1 MTSSLDKLK
10 KQFPFP
16 SKKPNMPKNNKIVM
30 GWFTPN
36 NQVLLNKYLINR
48 CSKKSVVI
56 EFGTW
61 LGVSANFIAEN
72 ITDDST
78 LICVD
83 WWKGDTSIGN
93 RNNEEE
99 LYKRY
104 LDNIWNH
111 KDKIIPVRMDGKEAA
126 KYLSKMGIKPD
137 LIYLDMGHSYEEVLA
152 DLEVIIPAFPDT
164 IIVGDDYLY
173 WPGVKKAV
181 LEIRYKYDIPYL
193 NVDKNCYALL
203 YSKDRKYMTYNNG
216 NIGKNIEWYSDEE
229 IQYSLVQNNQFNSNK
244 RVFIIPIKEG
254 KNLIKYKD
262 IINNSK
268 ITDIIIFVQS
278 KHSIFT
284 RYNSGYNYY
293 LDKIAKNN
301 KLTNNK
307 YQQISF
313 IFIDPE
319 QIVNIED
326 YKTING
332 LLSITTNLNNNKETY
347 SSLGNLSIDA
357 ITMKKLKQF
366 PAYIYNDY
374 VNRHFLYLN
383 IINNK
388 IVINQY
394 FNKKKISPFEVGH
407 LKSNKKVMK
416 KLTQAKQQ
424 TKKSYSKIDKQ
435 MNSKTTYNIVVDKQ
449 LSPKMYYISV

>member
-1 MTSSLDKLK
+1 MTSSLDKLR

-72 ITDDST
+72 ITDNST

-104 LDNIWNH
+104 LDNVWKH

-173 WPGVKKAV
+173 WPGVRKAV
-181 LEIRYKYDIPYL
+181 LETRYKLNIPYL

-203 YSKDRKYMTYNNG
+203 YSNDRKYMTYDNDKIG
-216 NIGKNIEWYSDEE
+216 NKTKGYKTEE
-229 IQYSLVQNNQFNSNK
+229 IQYILVHKSQLNSNK
-244 RVFIIPIKEG
+244 RVFIIPIGEG
-254 KNLIKYKD
+254 NDLNKYKD
-262 IINNSK
+262 IINNCNP
-268 ITDIIIFVQS
+268 IDIIIFVQS

-284 RYNSGYNYY
+284 RYNYGYKYY
-293 LDKIAKNN
+293 LDKIVKNN
-301 KLTNNK
+301 STKV
-307 YQQISF
+307 SF
-313 IFIDPE
+313 IFVDPLQLVDVSE
-319 QIVNIED
+319 
-326 YKTING
+326 YKTMNG
-332 LLSITTNLNNNKETY
+332 LLSITTTKDINQEAY
-347 SSLGNLSIDA
+347 SSLGNISIDYS
-357 ITMKKLKQF
+357 TMKKLKSF
-366 PAYIYNDY
+366 PSNLEK
-374 VNRHFLYLN
+374 VLLNNFFLFKN
-383 IINNK
+383 IIKNK
-388 IVINQY
+388 LMIHQLFVAKNIDDTELDWDKIY
-394 FNKKKISPFEVGH
+394 GSLKTNKKTKWNIQDKMINISNIKVNKE
-407 LKSNKKVMK
+407 LKSNMF
-416 KLTQAKQQ
+416 
-424 TKKSYSKIDKQ
+424 YI
-435 MNSKTTYNIVVDKQ
+435 NI
-449 LSPKMYYISV
+449 

>member
-1 MTSSLDKLK
+1 MTSSLDKLR

-16 SKKPNMPKNNKIVM
+16 SKKPNMPKDNKIVM

-104 LDNIWNH
+104 LDNVWKH

-173 WPGVKKAV
+173 WPGVRKAV
-181 LEIRYKYDIPYL
+181 LETRYKLNIPYL

-203 YSKDRKYMTYNNG
+203 YSNDRKYMTYDNDKIG
-216 NIGKNIEWYSDEE
+216 NKTKGYKTEE
-229 IQYSLVQNNQFNSNK
+229 VQYSLVKNNQFNSNK
-244 RVFIIPIKEG
+244 RIFIIPIEEG
-254 KNLIKYKD
+254 RDLTKYKD
-262 IINNSK
+262 IINNSNPL
-268 ITDIIIFVQS
+268 DIIIFVQS

-284 RYNSGYNYY
+284 RYNYGYKYY

-301 KLTNNK
+301 NK
-307 YQQISF
+307 QVSF
-313 IFIDPE
+313 IFIDPN
-319 QIVNIED
+319 QVVNIED

-332 LLSITTNLNNNKETY
+332 LLSITTIKDINQEIY
-347 SSLGNLSIDA
+347 SSLGNISID
-357 ITMKKLKQF
+357 ISTIKKLKAF
-366 PAYIYNDY
+366 PSNL
-374 VNRHFLYLN
+374 NNKLLNNFFLFKN
-383 IINNK
+383 IIKNK
-388 IVINQY
+388 IIINQSFIKKNINDKELNWDKIY
-394 FNKKKISPFEVGH
+394 SSLKKNKKTKWDIQN
-407 LKSNKKVMK
+407 KSVNTKNININKK
-416 KLTQAKQQ
+416 
-424 TKKSYSKIDKQ
+424 
-435 MNSKTTYNIVVDKQ
+435 